1 MIEQSMPVL
10 RSYIQKGSNI
20 IIAHEDVFKTNF
32 MQLFFFMINQIYKKG
47 PNDFTGEIDMTCC
60 SALLIYL
67 L

>member
-20 IIAHEDVFKTNF
+20 IISHEDVFKTNL

-47 PNDFTGEIDMTCC
+47 PNDFTG
-60 SALLIYL
+60 
-67 L
+67 